1 MGKIYINILL
11 LQPATRGWR
20 RHFSFNYKLL
30 CIFCTLIGRGKSKD
44 LFLSVCRYVQYF
56 NGLLSGHI
64 KINNKPLF
72 LHHVIMHGIP
82 NFESKGGEHCA
93 AAKWSKI
100 SFVFGVF
107 SQNLFRVLLNRLL
120 SFSEDLP
127 GNATSLYIRNIV
139 WKLVLYWLFCVLYRG
154 NDEPVLTHYYCMYC
168 SNVQGDS
175 NTSICITIEPGLLLK
190 GDILVTFSL

>member
-1 MGKIYINILL
+1 M
-11 LQPATRGWR
+11 
-20 RHFSFNYKLL
+20 
-30 CIFCTLIGRGKSKD
+30 
-44 LFLSVCRYVQYF
+44 QYF

-82 NFESKGGEHCA
+82 NFESKGGELLLLQNVRKRTVFA
-93 AAKWSKI
+93 VFFI
-100 SFVFGVF
+100 SV
-107 SQNLFRVLLNRLL
+107 SLFISPHRLP
-120 SFSEDLP
+120 SFPEDLP

-139 WKLVLYWLFCVLYRG
+139 RKLLFLSSVFESRAYIVQLFG
-154 NDEPVLTHYYCMYC
+154 FNMYYYY

-190 GDILVTFSL
+190 GDILVRFNDNTHTNTD